1 MEDQK
6 LENLLNLALG
16 ATEQEREKSL
26 NLDVG
31 YHPIDREWELIIKYS
46 GNLDQVRA
54 LAIQVVELQNE
65 YAIIRIS
72 QSRIDLLSDIPE
84 VEYIEKPKRLFFQI
98 ANGKRVSCINE
109 VQDTRFLDLRG
120 QGVLVAIIDSG
131 IDYANEDFRNAD
143 GTTRIRVMWDQ
154 SLRPNADEE
163 KNPPKGYRM
172 GVEFTEEQINRA
184 LEADSLEERR
194 RMVPSQDISG
204 HGTAVAGIAAGNG
217 RGSGKLYAGVAPES
231 ELIVVKMGS
240 PMPDGFPRTT
250 ELMQAMDYVVRKALE
265 FRMPV
270 AINLSFGNTYGS
282 HDGRSLVERY
292 IDDLS
297 NFWKS
302 VICVG
307 TGNEAASA
315 GHTSGRI
322 ISEGEETIQL
332 AIQSRQSSIS
342 IQIWKEYTDQIEI
355 SIINP
360 SGVRVGPVPEILGP
374 HRFRIG
380 QTEIL
385 LYYGEPSPYSIS
397 QEIYIDLLPV
407 ESYLTE
413 GIWRIVLSAGKI
425 VTGQYEMW
433 LPSDNVLN
441 RGTGFLFPTDATT
454 LTIPSSASRAI
465 SVGAYDARTFAY
477 ADFSGRG
484 FTRLTNMVKPDLVAP
499 GVEVMTT
506 TVGGGYAAFTGTSFA
521 TPFVTGSAALLME
534 WGIVRGNDPYLYG
547 EKVKA
552 YLRRGAK
559 KVPGFDEYPNEE
571 VGYGALCTA
580 QSIPKI

>member
-1 MEDQK
+1 MGK
-6 LENLLNLALG
+6 IRIG
-16 ATEQEREKSL
+16 I
-26 NLDVG
+26 VG
-31 YHPIDREWELIIKYS
+31 YGNIGRGVEQSIKRNDDMELKAVFTRRDPASVKIQTEGAEVKHFDDMEAMKDDIDVMILCGGSATDLPVIGPKVAAS
-46 GNLDQVRA
+46 FNT
-54 LAIQVVELQNE
+54 
-65 YAIIRIS
+65 
-72 QSRIDLLSDIPE
+72 IDSFDTHAKIPE
-84 VEYIEKPKRLFFQI
+84 YF
-98 ANGKRVSCINE
+98 ANVDKAAKEGKNVS
-109 VQDTRFLDLRG
+109 
-120 QGVLVAIIDSG
+120 IISVG
-131 IDYANEDFRNAD
+131 
-143 GTTRIRVMWDQ
+143 WD
-154 SLRPNADEE
+154 
-163 KNPPKGYRM
+163 
-172 GVEFTEEQINRA
+172 
-184 LEADSLEERR
+184 
-194 RMVPSQDISG
+194 
-204 HGTAVAGIAAGNG
+204 
-217 RGSGKLYAGVAPES
+217 
-231 ELIVVKMGS
+231 
-240 PMPDGFPRTT
+240 
-250 ELMQAMDYVVRKALE
+250 
-265 FRMPV
+265 
-270 AINLSFGNTYGS
+270 
-282 HDGRSLVERY
+282 
-292 IDDLS
+292 
-297 NFWKS
+297 
-302 VICVG
+302 
-307 TGNEAASA
+307 
-315 GHTSGRI
+315 TSGRI
-322 ISEGEETIQL
+322 ISEGEDTIQL
-332 AIQSRQSSIS
+332 SIQSRQSSIS

-580 QSIPKI
+580 QSIPQI